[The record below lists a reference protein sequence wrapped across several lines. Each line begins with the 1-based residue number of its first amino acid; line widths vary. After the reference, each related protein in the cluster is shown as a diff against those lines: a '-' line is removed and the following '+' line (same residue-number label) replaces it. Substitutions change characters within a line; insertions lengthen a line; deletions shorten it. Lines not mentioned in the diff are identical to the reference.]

1 MHNIL
6 SSTAEIDFEEFA
18 YSMTEEEKQNGGLY
32 VTRND
37 DGSAT
42 SVLTEKYYVEI
53 YADSLKQSNEL
64 VKQLEVYDFI
74 DRESHSNNFE
84 GVILML
90 RVNALSEQEKQ
101 LINAAGITF
110 LYNQYLNPES
120 DNSCVIELVYAD
132 GTKEKLEFPESLQ

>member
-1 MHNIL
+1 M
-6 SSTAEIDFEEFA
+6 
-18 YSMTEEEKQNGGLY
+18 
-32 VTRND
+32 
-37 DGSAT
+37 
-42 SVLTEKYYVEI
+42 TEKYYVEI

-90 RVNALSEQEKQ
+90 RGNALSEQEKQ

-110 LYNQYLNPES
+110 LYNQYLNPKS
-120 DNSCVIELVYAD
+120 NNSCVIELVYAD
-132 GTKEKLEFPESLQ
+132 GTKEKLEFPESLQYYLICITNHPDS